1 MGELTNGEFIRQK
14 LTNFIKYC
22 RENVGKRCTGN
33 VLVNYT
39 KKLDELAVVEI
50 IHFTQYVAME
60 MAPYK
65 NNERMYLIRMME
77 GSGVQWA
84 DIGVDEQN
92 NLIIYIQCFVAVVST

>member
-50 IHFTQYVAME
+50 THFTQ
-60 MAPYK
+60 
-65 NNERMYLIRMME
+65 
-77 GSGVQWA
+77 
-84 DIGVDEQN
+84 
-92 NLIIYIQCFVAVVST
+92 